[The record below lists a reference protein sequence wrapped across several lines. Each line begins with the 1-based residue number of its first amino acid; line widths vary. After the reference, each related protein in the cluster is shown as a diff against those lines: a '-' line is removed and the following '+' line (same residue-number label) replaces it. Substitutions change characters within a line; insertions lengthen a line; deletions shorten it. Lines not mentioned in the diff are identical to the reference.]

1 MLAFG
6 VKWIKLLKVPDLIV
20 LRSDSFT
27 NSLSNIL
34 IYIAHDSKNRARQF
48 NKTLQASLKELPNM
62 PYKFR
67 KSIYFEDEF
76 ELSQKHAWLAARH
89 VFGSYLTPHFELHFL
104 RTMSREPHKIYD
116 KEGNVTREEPWIFRT
131 RRGRQTR

>member
-27 NSLSNIL
+27 HSLSNIL

-67 KSIYFEDEF
+67 KSIYFIP
-76 ELSQKHAWLAARH
+76 LLAVPSTIYFWKIAYKSTTGI
-89 VFGSYLTPHFELHFL
+89 VTIVSAAIIWFL
-104 RTMSREPHKIYD
+104 KILY
-116 KEGNVTREEPWIFRT
+116 
-131 RRGRQTR
+131 

>member
-27 NSLSNIL
+27 NSLFNIL

-48 NKTLQASLKELPNM
+48 NKTLQASLKDLPNM

-67 KSIYFEDEF
+67 KSIYFENENIRDYVF
-76 ELSQKHAWLAARH
+76 MGYCIPYVIQKEQNRIVLLDIIKW
-89 VFGSYLTPHFELHFL
+89 
-104 RTMSREPHKIYD
+104 
-116 KEGNVTREEPWIFRT
+116 
-131 RRGRQTR
+131 RQN